1 MILKL
6 ENNLKR
12 AIIFSLILNSALAF
26 SGFYSRT
33 YDSYPHMF
41 FADHYQK
48 DWFDTWEPR
57 WYLGFNV
64 ASYPPLAHQALA
76 LVGFAIG
83 LESAYVIITLLFMV
97 LLPIATFKFAKVF
110 ISEEAAGY
118 ASLASVFFPGIL
130 YSVYVWGQFTTLFSL
145 VITLFT
151 IPSFYGYIRNG
162 GLLRFAELIL
172 LFEATIAS
180 HHFTGLIFA
189 PLVLLVTFAT
199 ILVRK
204 ETSLKTGLKRFLLVT
219 LVGLLLSTVVLYPV
233 LISAVGQN
241 ANIPHA
247 TTMNY
252 FENLDFLQLFFINM
266 YGPFLILI
274 PLTVVTIYN
283 RRDLLPLF
291 ILSLFLLI
299 LGLGG
304 TTPLPQ
310 VMFGQSWSGLTYERF
325 NLFAILVFTPLFGSV
340 CASLRGKKFG
350 KTFLAVF
357 LIICILF
364 SSLAA
369 SYSFFRPR
377 QQEVPVTSLVDF
389 LNQEDHWRWRYLT
402 LGFESSDFGKL
413 SIYSNATTI
422 DGWYHRGRDIPEL
435 ANSSVDYL
443 SGAKFAKNGMA
454 ELKSILENSSQ
465 YHLRFV
471 FCNDAYYES
480 VLNETGFSLFDVKYE
495 QITIWAKYDSTP
507 LEINEIVNAPH
518 ALTLQAYSWGIVPM
532 GWLIGL
538 LLLTFFRFLKK
549 HENGSR

>member
-1 MILKL
+1 
-6 ENNLKR
+6 
-12 AIIFSLILNSALAF
+12 
-26 SGFYSRT
+26 
-33 YDSYPHMF
+33 MF

-48 DWFDTWEPR
+48 NWFDTWESR

-64 ASYPPLAHQALA
+64 ASYPPLAHQTLA
-76 LVGFAIG
+76 LVGFAFG

-97 LLPIATFKFAKVF
+97 LLPIATFRFAKVF

-151 IPSFYGYIRNG
+151 VPSFYGYIRSG
-162 GLLRFAELIL
+162 GLLRFAELIF
-172 LFEATIAS
+172 LFEAALAS

-189 PLVLLVTFAT
+189 PLLLLATFAV

-204 ETSLKTGLKRFLLVT
+204 ETSIKIGLQRFLLFM
-219 LVGLLLSTVVLYPV
+219 LVGLLLSSVVLYPV

-247 TTMNY
+247 TTLNY
-252 FENLDFLQLFFINM
+252 FENLDLLQLFFTNM
-266 YGPFLILI
+266 YGPFLIFI
-274 PLTVVTIYN
+274 PLTAVAIHY

-291 ILSLFLLI
+291 ILCLFLLI

-310 VMFGQSWSGLTYERF
+310 VIFGQSWLGLTYERF
-325 NLFAILVFTPLFGSV
+325 NLFAILVFAPLFGSV
-340 CASLRGKKFG
+340 CTYLRRKKFG

-357 LIICILF
+357 LIVCILF
-364 SSLAA
+364 SSGAA
-369 SYSFFRPR
+369 SYSFVRPR

-389 LNQEDHWRWRYLT
+389 LNRENHWRWRYLT

-413 SIYSNATTI
+413 SMYSNATTI

-443 SGAKFAKNGMA
+443 SGAKFAKDGMTV
-454 ELKSILENSSQ
+454 LKSILENSSK

-471 FCNDAYYES
+471 FCNDAYYEFL
-480 VLNETGFSLFDVKYE
+480 LNETGFSLFDVKYE
-495 QITIWAKYDSTP
+495 QVTVWAKYDSTP
-507 LEINEIVNAPH
+507 LEISEIVNTSHAP
-518 ALTLQAYSWGIVPM
+518 TLLAISWGIVPM
-532 GWLIGL
+532 AWLIGL
-538 LLLTFFRFLKK
+538 LLTVFRLRKK
-549 HENGSR
+549 NEDGSR